1 CTRLVKDE
9 VSPSEGLV
17 LRVLQ
22 ELAMKARLAR
32 EISPS
37 EDFSLDLV
45 RARYR
50 SL

>member
-1 CTRLVKDE
+1 DE

-22 ELAMKARLAR
+22 ELTMKARLAR
-32 EISPS
+32 EISPG
-37 EDFSLDLV
+37 EDFSPDLA
-45 RARYR
+45 RAHYR